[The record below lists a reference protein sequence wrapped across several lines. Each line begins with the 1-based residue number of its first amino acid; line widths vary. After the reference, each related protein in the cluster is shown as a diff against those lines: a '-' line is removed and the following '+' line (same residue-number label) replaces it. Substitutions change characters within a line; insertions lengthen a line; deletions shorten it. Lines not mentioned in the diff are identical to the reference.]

1 MSPSDGLVSTSGI
14 ISCMAIAVSDQPRDT
29 PACRVLFA
37 NQLVIDQKWGWRLC
51 DPFWRLYFNRDPGAA
66 IAHRGRRQI
75 LPPYRAALVPA
86 WCDAQGTCGT
96 PVRHF
101 YIHFE
106 TPGLPDAWIRRTCPT
121 PLVLPEDHVL
131 RDMLDALASEDPGRA
146 GWHLRV
152 QSAAAWALARGL
164 EQLDRE
170 ALAELEA
177 GNDDPAV
184 ASALRTIEKRL
195 KDPLTVAGLSSPTG
209 LSEDHF
215 ARRFAKATGR
225 PVMRWLQE
233 RRIAQA
239 ADRLLHTREPVED
252 IARATGFANRFHFSR
267 VFTRLIGTP
276 PVTYRKQH
284 RGE

>member
-1 MSPSDGLVSTSGI
+1 
-14 ISCMAIAVSDQPRDT
+14 MAADT

-37 NQLVIDQKWGWRLC
+37 NQLVIDQKWVWRLS

-66 IAHRGRRQI
+66 IARGGRRWM

-86 WCDAQGTCGT
+86 WSDARGSCIS

-106 TPGLPDAWIRRTCPT
+106 TPGLPDAWIRSTCPD
-121 PLVLPEDHVL
+121 PLLLPEDGVL

-164 EQLDRE
+164 EQVDTV
-170 ALAELEA
+170 ALAELESR
-177 GNDDPAV
+177 GGDTVVDR
-184 ASALRTIEKRL
+184 ALRTIDQRL
-195 KDPLTVAGLSSPTG
+195 KDPLTVASLSAPSG

-215 ARRFAKATGR
+215 ARRFAAATGH
-225 PVMRWLQE
+225 PVMRWLQQ
-233 RRIAQA
+233 RRIATA
-239 ADRLLHTREPVED
+239 ADRLIHSHDSLED
-252 IARATGFANRFHFSR
+252 IARDTGFANRFHFTR

-276 PVTYRKQH
+276 PVTYRRQH
-284 RGE
+284 AGR